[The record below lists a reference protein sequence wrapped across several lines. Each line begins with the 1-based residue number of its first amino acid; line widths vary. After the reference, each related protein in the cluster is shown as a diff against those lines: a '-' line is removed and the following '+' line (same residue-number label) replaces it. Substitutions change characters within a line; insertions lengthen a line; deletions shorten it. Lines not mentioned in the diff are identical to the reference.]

1 MPGALTLLLGAAVA
15 CLVLGLLLDPY
26 RPSQH
31 RKFAVSLMSCGLL
44 LLLVVAVFL
53 ARGLARM
60 GS

>member
-1 MPGALTLLLGAAVA
+1 VPGALTLLLGAAVA

-26 RPSQH
+26 RPSH
-31 RKFAVSLMSCGLL
+31 YRKFAVSLMSCGLL
-44 LLLVVAVFL
+44 LLLVFAVFL